1 MLISDV
7 RPIQIATTVQR
18 APTPPRHGGAGA
30 GSARPNPGDSTSGES
45 YARSPGR
52 QAAVH
57 RARPDLSVMPFED
70 LPGPWVAFRA
80 TLLGPCGWNLP
91 ANAGLVS
98 AKEGPPCPGG
108 TRAGGTRPWK
118 PQVMPSL
125 HDNNT
130 SGLVARRRSRQRHH
144 PTPLRLVP
152 NTKGIAASPRQ
163 GNHNRPSLGILASGR
178 YPLPGG
184 RRRLAA
190 AFRSRSGAGL
200 KPSAAGNDA
209 ANTLQSS
216 APSPR
221 ERLPAPAQDGIPA
234 WSALISAAHGHGG
247 LGSSGMVTP
256 GNAGL
261 FSPPRRGQE
270 PGSWATLLPHQGR
283 RECRSHGDSPR
294 HWQDHATS

>member
-1 MLISDV
+1 MYQQLPRQTAKARAKTHGDRITLISDV
-7 RPIQIATTVQR
+7 RPIQIATTVWR
-18 APTPPRHGGAGA
+18 LTPPRHGGVDA

-52 QAAVH
+52 QAAAH
-57 RARPDLSVMPFED
+57 PACPDFSVMPFED

-130 SGLVARRRSRQRHH
+130 SGLVARRRSRQRHL

-163 GNHNRPSLGILASGR
+163 GNHNRPWASWHQDDTP
-178 YPLPGG
+178 YPEDAAAWPLPPGPG
-184 RRRLAA
+184 
-190 AFRSRSGAGL
+190 
-200 KPSAAGNDA
+200 P
-209 ANTLQSS
+209 
-216 APSPR
+216 
-221 ERLPAPAQDGIPA
+221 ERG
-234 WSALISAAHGHGG
+234 
-247 LGSSGMVTP
+247 
-256 GNAGL
+256 
-261 FSPPRRGQE
+261 
-270 PGSWATLLPHQGR
+270 
-283 RECRSHGDSPR
+283 
-294 HWQDHATS
+294 